1 MYKLKYLVVLLLGL
15 AACKS
20 AKKASLENQG
30 ENAIENLSMEN
41 NTYPEVIIDMNR
53 FSEDSD
59 PFTLKSHEINGDTL
73 SLLVSYSGGC
83 QEHSFDLIGN
93 GTYAKSLPPQSRL
106 RLIHDANDD
115 NCRSLI
121 ETNLKFNVKELRYPG
136 TDVLVIFVEG
146 SDERIMYR
154 Y

>member
-1 MYKLKYLVVLLLGL
+1 MHHFKYLVVLLFGL

-20 AKKASLENQG
+20 AQKASLENQG
-30 ENAIENLSMEN
+30 ENTTENVSMEN
-41 NTYPEVIIDMNR
+41 NTYPKVIIDMKR
-53 FSEDSD
+53 FSEESD

-73 SLLVSYSGGC
+73 SLVVSYSGGC

-93 GTYAKSLPPQSRL
+93 GSYAKSLPPQSRL
-106 RLIHDANDD
+106 RLIHNGNND

-121 ETNLKFNVKELRYPG
+121 EANLKFNVKELRYPG

>member
-1 MYKLKYLVVLLLGL
+1 MHHYKYLAVLLFGL
-15 AACKS
+15 IACKS
-20 AKKASLENQG
+20 AQKASLENQG
-30 ENAIENLSMEN
+30 EKTIENTSMEN
-41 NTYPEVIIDMNR
+41 NTYPEVIIDMKR
-53 FSEDSD
+53 FSEESD
-59 PFTLKSHEINGDTL
+59 PFTLKTHKINGDTL
-73 SLLVSYSGGC
+73 SLVVSYSGGC

-93 GTYAKSLPPQSRL
+93 GSYAKSLPPQSRL

>member
-1 MYKLKYLVVLLLGL
+1 MYHLKYLVVLLFGL

-20 AKKASLENQG
+20 AQKASLENQG

-41 NTYPEVIIDMNR
+41 NTYPEVIIDMTR

-93 GTYAKSLPPQSRL
+93 GSYAKSLPPQSRL
-106 RLIHDANDD
+106 RLIHNGNND

-146 SDERIMYR
+146 SDERITYR

>member
-1 MYKLKYLVVLLLGL
+1 MHHFKYLVVLLFGL

-20 AKKASLENQG
+20 AQKASLENQG
-30 ENAIENLSMEN
+30 ENTTENVSMEN
-41 NTYPEVIIDMNR
+41 NTYPKVIIDMKR
-53 FSEDSD
+53 FSEESD

-73 SLLVSYSGGC
+73 SLVVSYSGGC

-93 GTYAKSLPPQSRL
+93 GSYAKSLPPQSRL
-106 RLIHDANDD
+106 RLIHNGNND

>member
-1 MYKLKYLVVLLLGL
+1 MHHLKYLIVLLFGL

-20 AKKASLENQG
+20 AQKARLENQG
-30 ENAIENLSMEN
+30 ENTIENVSMEN
-41 NTYPEVIIDMNR
+41 NTYPEVIIDMKR
-53 FSEDSD
+53 FGEESD
-59 PFTLKSHEINGDTL
+59 PFTLKSHKINGDTL
-73 SLLVSYSGGC
+73 SLVVSYSGGC
-83 QEHSFDLIGN
+83 QEHIFDLVGN
-93 GTYAKSLPPQSRL
+93 GSYAKSLPPQSRV
-106 RLIHDANDD
+106 RLIHNGNND
-115 NCRSLI
+115 NCRSLV